1 MLKNNIQKYEDS
13 INIIIIGDTNVGKTT
28 LMKRY
33 INDKFTENII
43 PSLGIELY
51 RKIKEINGKKY
62 LIKIWDTCGQ
72 ERFKA
77 LTQNYYRNADG
88 VMILFDSN
96 NIKSFQNLNFWLNSL
111 KEYSSKNY
119 PLIIIGTKSDLPI
132 NVHDNDINNFCN
144 LYNIKWFRTSANT
157 GENISI
163 SFDFLTKEIINIKDN
178 NGGKIKINKNIN
190 ENSCCCIF

>member
-88 VMILFDSN
+88 VMLLFDSN
-96 NIKSFQNLNFWLNSL
+96 NIESFHNLNIWLNSL
-111 KEYSSKNY
+111 KEYSIKNF

-132 NVHDNDINNFCN
+132 NVHDNDINLFCN
-144 LYNIKWFRTSANT
+144 QFNIKWFRTSAKT
-157 GENISI
+157 GENISL
-163 SFDFLTKEIINIKDN
+163 SFDFLTKEILNIKHN
-178 NGGKIKINKNIN
+178 NREKIKIKVNQNIN
-190 ENSCCCIF
+190 ENSCC

>member
-13 INIIIIGDTNVGKTT
+13 ISIIIIGDSKVGKTT

-33 INDKFTENII
+33 INGHFTENII

-51 RKIKEINGKKY
+51 RKIKEINRKKY

-72 ERFKA
+72 ERFKSI
-77 LTQNYYRNADG
+77 TQNYYRNADG
-88 VMILFDSN
+88 VMLLFDSN
-96 NIKSFQNLNFWLNSL
+96 NIESFHNLNIWLNSL
-111 KEYSSKNY
+111 KEYSIKNF

-132 NVHDNDINNFCN
+132 NVHDNDINIFCN
-144 LYNIKWFRTSANT
+144 QFNIKWFRTSAKT

-163 SFDFLTKEIINIKDN
+163 SFDFLTKEILNIKHN
-178 NGGKIKINKNIN
+178 NREKIKIKVNQNTN
-190 ENSCCCIF
+190 ENSCC

>member
-111 KEYSSKNY
+111 KEYSIKNF

-132 NVHDNDINNFCN
+132 NVHDNDINIFCN
-144 LYNIKWFRTSANT
+144 QFNIKWFRTSAKT

>member
-1 MLKNNIQKYEDS
+1 MLKNTIQKYEDS
-13 INIIIIGDTNVGKTT
+13 ISIIIIGDSKVGKTT

-33 INDKFTENII
+33 INGNFSENII

-51 RKIKEINGKKY
+51 RKIKEINRKKY

-88 VMILFDSN
+88 VMLLFDSN
-96 NIKSFQNLNFWLNSL
+96 NIESFHNLNIWLNSL

-132 NVHDNDINNFCN
+132 NVHDNDINLFCN
-144 LYNIKWFRTSANT
+144 QFNIKWFRTSAKT

-163 SFDFLTKEIINIKDN
+163 SFDCLTKEILNIKDN
-178 NGGKIKINKNIN
+178 NREKIKIKVNQNIN
-190 ENSCCCIF
+190 ENSCC

>member
-33 INDKFTENII
+33 INGHFTENII

-51 RKIKEINGKKY
+51 RKIKEINRKKY

-72 ERFKA
+72 ERFRSI
-77 LTQNYYRNADG
+77 TQNYYRNADG
-88 VMILFDSN
+88 VMLLFDSN
-96 NIKSFQNLNFWLNSL
+96 NIESFHNLNIWLNSL
-111 KEYSSKNY
+111 KEYSIKNF

-132 NVHDNDINNFCN
+132 NVHDNDINIFCN
-144 LYNIKWFRTSANT
+144 QFNIKWFRTSAKT

-163 SFDFLTKEIINIKDN
+163 SFDFLTKEILNIKHN
-178 NGGKIKINKNIN
+178 NREKIKIKVNQNTN
-190 ENSCCCIF
+190 ENSCC

>member
-1 MLKNNIQKYEDS
+1 MLKNIIQKYEDS
-13 INIIIIGDTNVGKTT
+13 ISIIIIGDSKVGKTT

-33 INDKFTENII
+33 INGNFSENII

-51 RKIKEINGKKY
+51 RKIKEINRKKY

-88 VMILFDSN
+88 VMLLFDSN
-96 NIKSFQNLNFWLNSL
+96 NIESFHNLNIWLNSL
-111 KEYSSKNY
+111 KEYSIKNF

-132 NVHDNDINNFCN
+132 NVHDNDINLFCN
-144 LYNIKWFRTSANT
+144 QFNIKWFRTSAKT
-157 GENISI
+157 GENISL
-163 SFDFLTKEIINIKDN
+163 SFDFLTKEILNIKDN
-178 NGGKIKINKNIN
+178 NREKIKIKVNQNIN
-190 ENSCCCIF
+190 ENSCC

>member
-13 INIIIIGDTNVGKTT
+13 ISIIIIGDSKVGKTT

-33 INDKFTENII
+33 INGHFTENII

-51 RKIKEINGKKY
+51 RKIKEINRKKY

-72 ERFKA
+72 ERFRSI
-77 LTQNYYRNADG
+77 TQNYYRNADG
-88 VMILFDSN
+88 VMLLFDSN
-96 NIKSFQNLNFWLNSL
+96 NIESFHNLNIWLNSL
-111 KEYSSKNY
+111 KEYSIKNF

-132 NVHDNDINNFCN
+132 NVHDNDINIFCN
-144 LYNIKWFRTSANT
+144 QFNIKWFRTSAKT

-163 SFDFLTKEIINIKDN
+163 SFDFLTKEILNIKHN
-178 NGGKIKINKNIN
+178 NREKIKIKVNQNTN
-190 ENSCCCIF
+190 ENSCC

>member
-51 RKIKEINGKKY
+51 RKIKEINRKKY

-72 ERFKA
+72 ERFRSI
-77 LTQNYYRNADG
+77 TQNYYRNADG
-88 VMILFDSN
+88 VMLLFDSN
-96 NIKSFQNLNFWLNSL
+96 NIESFHNLNIWLNSL
-111 KEYSSKNY
+111 KEYSIKNF

-144 LYNIKWFRTSANT
+144 LYNIKWFRTSAKT

>member
-1 MLKNNIQKYEDS
+1 MLKNTIQKYEDS
-13 INIIIIGDTNVGKTT
+13 ISIIIIGDSKVGKTT

-33 INDKFTENII
+33 INGNFSENII

-51 RKIKEINGKKY
+51 RKIKEINRKKY

-88 VMILFDSN
+88 VMLLFDSN
-96 NIKSFQNLNFWLNSL
+96 NIESFHNLNIWLNSL
-111 KEYSSKNY
+111 KEYSIKNF

-132 NVHDNDINNFCN
+132 NVHDNDINLFCN
-144 LYNIKWFRTSANT
+144 QFNIKWFRTSAKT
-157 GENISI
+157 GENISL
-163 SFDFLTKEIINIKDN
+163 SFDFLTKEILNIKDN
-178 NGGKIKINKNIN
+178 NREKIKIKVNQNIN
-190 ENSCCCIF
+190 ENSCC

>member
-13 INIIIIGDTNVGKTT
+13 ISIIIIGDSKVGKTT

-33 INDKFTENII
+33 INGNFTENII

-51 RKIKEINGKKY
+51 RKIKEINRKKY

-88 VMILFDSN
+88 VMLLFDSN
-96 NIKSFQNLNFWLNSL
+96 NIESFHNLNIWLNSL
-111 KEYSSKNY
+111 KEYSIKNF

-132 NVHDNDINNFCN
+132 NVHDNDINLFCN
-144 LYNIKWFRTSANT
+144 QFNIKWFRTSAKT
-157 GENISI
+157 GENISL
-163 SFDFLTKEIINIKDN
+163 SFDFLTKEILNIKDN
-178 NGGKIKINKNIN
+178 NREKIKIKVNQNIN
-190 ENSCCCIF
+190 ENSCC

>member
-1 MLKNNIQKYEDS
+1 MLKNTIQKYEDS
-13 INIIIIGDTNVGKTT
+13 ISIIIIGDSKVGKTT

-33 INDKFTENII
+33 INGNFSENII

-51 RKIKEINGKKY
+51 RKIKEINRKKY

-88 VMILFDSN
+88 VMLLFDSN
-96 NIKSFQNLNFWLNSL
+96 NIESFHNLNIWLNSL

-132 NVHDNDINNFCN
+132 NVHDNDINLFCN
-144 LYNIKWFRTSANT
+144 QFNIKWFRTSAKT
-157 GENISI
+157 GENISL
-163 SFDFLTKEIINIKDN
+163 SFDFLTKEILNIKDN
-178 NGGKIKINKNIN
+178 NREKIKIKVNQNIN
-190 ENSCCCIF
+190 ENSCC

>member
-144 LYNIKWFRTSANT
+144 LYNIKWFRTSAKT

-163 SFDFLTKEIINIKDN
+163 SFDFLTQEIINIKDN